1 MAAGAYGN
9 DGKGAYYRV
18 MKSIDVSDE
27 SQLNKVMAVLGDA
40 VLKGLAVKV
49 ELAPAPVIDTCVYF
63 FIEEL
68 RIMPQCH
75 FAQLS

>member
-9 DGKGAYYRV
+9 DDKGAYYRV
-18 MKSIDVSDE
+18 LKSIDVSDE
-27 SQLNKVMAVLGDA
+27 SQLNKFMAVLGNA

-49 ELAPAPVIDTCVYF
+49 ELDPAPVIDTCVYF

-68 RIMPQCH
+68 RNMPQCH
-75 FAQLS
+75 FA